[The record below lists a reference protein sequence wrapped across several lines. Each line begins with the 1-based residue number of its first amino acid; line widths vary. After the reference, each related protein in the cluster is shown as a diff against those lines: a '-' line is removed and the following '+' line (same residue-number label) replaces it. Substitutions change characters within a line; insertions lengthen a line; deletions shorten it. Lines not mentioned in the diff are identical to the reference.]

1 MNSSQLML
9 RGRLSLI
16 YILYCWNDQSNNS
29 KLILCCC
36 SLCYT
41 SNKNPNIS
49 LEIIHSQDLL
59 ALCVMLTFF
68 FFFYCFSEKIGKHLI
83 FAAYDAVVN
92 LFLIFFLRISKIYEH
107 INTLFWIHIF
117 FWNLCKCSPLY
128 VNFSVSQWAG
138 EFCQWLGGWKHIQTV
153 EAAQQLKFRLHYQLQ
168 DTEGL
173 SVPHGWTASW
183 FSHIFPSSAL
193 FPLFFLCCLFVSLPT
208 TLLSDYSPAPLSIFS
223 NPFVQISQA
232 CITLSQLLICDTSA
246 FAVTRLNLYRFCTTS

>member
-1 MNSSQLML
+1 MNSFQLML

-16 YILYCWNDQSNNS
+16 YILYWWHDQSNNS

-59 ALCVMLTFF
+59 ALCVMLTF

-117 FWNLCKCSPLY
+117 FGICANVVHCMWT
-128 VNFSVSQWAG
+128 SVS
-138 EFCQWLGGWKHIQTV
+138 
-153 EAAQQLKFRLHYQLQ
+153 
-168 DTEGL
+168 L
-173 SVPHGWTASW
+173 SELES
-183 FSHIFPSSAL
+183 
-193 FPLFFLCCLFVSLPT
+193 FVSRSAAENT
-208 TLLSDYSPAPLSIFS
+208 SKLLKRLSS
-223 NPFVQISQA
+223 
-232 CITLSQLLICDTSA
+232 
-246 FAVTRLNLYRFCTTS
+246 